1 MEFYVKPVSRE
12 SACYDMCLPFL
23 FCEKSLSGRSIF
35 INGFDFAELFEYL
48 AQEWQGFRSVK
59 LSAQLYQLSM
69 IPRSRFC
76 DLSTVYHEYLIFQEH
91 IYSGLVF
98 LP

>member
-12 SACYDMCLPFL
+12 SVTIYICLPFF

-35 INGFDFAELFEYL
+35 IYGFDFAELFEYL
-48 AQEWQGFRSVK
+48 AQEWQGFRGVK

-76 DLSTVYHEYLIFQEH
+76 DLSTVYEYLSLSGAH
-91 IYSGLVF
+91 IHIAG
-98 LP
+98 